1 MNVLSEKLCLY
12 QVLEREGAAF
22 IAPTPEVRRD
32 PWMPGSGWQS
42 VDETEFCMKEAQ

>member
-22 IAPTPEVRRD
+22 IAPNTGGT
-32 PWMPGSGWQS
+32 PGSTDAWRQWQS
-42 VDETEFCMKEAQ
+42 VDEAEFCMKEAQ